1 MAREV
6 EDEHETRG
14 VNTSMG
20 YLQRTLQATLTIWLI
35 LAVVIIAVFGLSESL
50 RVAGVDRDE
59 NVLITFLVALG
70 LILLALWL
78 LPRSF
83 LTLKEERQ
91 DGVRQ
96 RFIQHVLFSLS
107 VIWATLAAIIIVAIG
122 LYAALRVAGVG
133 GDENLLITFL
143 VGLGLILL
151 ALWLLP
157 RSFLILKEERQD
169 GVRQR
174 FIQHVLFALSVIWA

>member
-59 NVLITFLVALG
+59 NVLITFLV
-70 LILLALWL
+70 
-78 LPRSF
+78 S
-83 LTLKEERQ
+83 
-91 DGVRQ
+91 
-96 RFIQHVLFSLS
+96 
-107 VIWATLAAIIIVAIG
+107 
-122 LYAALRVAGVG
+122 
-133 GDENLLITFL
+133 
-143 VGLGLILL
+143 LGLILL

-157 RSFLILKEERQD
+157 RSFLILKEEKQD
-169 GVRQR
+169 DGG
-174 FIQHVLFALSVIWA
+174 L

>member
-1 MAREV
+1 MAGEV
-6 EDEHETRG
+6 EDDHETRG

-20 YLQRTLQATLTIWLI
+20 YLQRALQATLTIWLS

-50 RVAGVDRDE
+50 RVAGADRDE

-70 LILLALWL
+70 LILLVLWL

-96 RFIQHVLFSLS
+96 RYIQNVLFALS
-107 VIWATLAAIIIVAIG
+107 VMWAALAAIMIAAIG
-122 LYAALRVAGVG
+122 LYTILRMAGIE
-133 GDENLLITFL
+133 GDKNVLITFI
-143 VGLGLILL
+143 VALGLILL
-151 ALWLLP
+151 VLWLLP
-157 RSFLILKEERQD
+157 RSFLTGKDEK
-169 GVRQR
+169 
-174 FIQHVLFALSVIWA
+174 